1 MTIRSFLFTALVP
14 VSLLAAACGD
24 DSGSTGTGGAG
35 GGAGGEGGAGATT
48 TSTTTSTTGSGG
60 AGGAAPMDMSKI
72 RVAHLSPDAPAVD
85 VCLYPAGGTPTAPA
99 VGTPEGLAYPNATGY
114 LDVPSGTYDAAIVL
128 AGADCSDPVAVIEG
142 LPLAADKAY
151 TAAAVGMLAAANGQ
165 KAFEVTLLED
175 NLGAPAAGKAHLRF
189 IHASADAPNVDVGVL
204 ANGAVTDVWSD
215 VAFPTAGA
223 YTPVDAPF
231 TADVGVT
238 VAGDTGVV
246 IGFTNID
253 IPEGAIVDVFAIG
266 LLTPANPGQA
276 LGALAC
282 INGVGCVQLDE
293 TMN

>member
-35 GGAGGEGGAGATT
+35 GGTGGAGGAGATT
-48 TSTTTSTTGSGG
+48 STTTTTGSGG
-60 AGGAAPMDMSKI
+60 AGGAAPMEMSKI

-85 VCLYPAGGTPTAPA
+85 VCLYPTGGMPTAPA
-99 VGTPEGLAYPNATGY
+99 IGTPEGLAYPNATGY
-114 LDVPSGTYDAAIVL
+114 LDVPAGTYDAGIVL

-151 TAAAVGMLAAANGQ
+151 TAAAVGLLGAMGAQ

-215 VAFPTAGA
+215 VAFPNAGA

-231 TADVGVT
+231 TADVGAT
-238 VAGDTGVV
+238 VAGDTNVA
-246 IGFTNID
+246 IGFTNIN
-253 IPEGAIVDVFAIG
+253 IPEGAIVDIFAIG
-266 LLTPANPGQA
+266 LLGATDPAQA

-282 INGVGCVQLDE
+282 IVGTGCVELDQIA
-293 TMN
+293 N